1 MYVDNALFFGKDKA
15 LVSHKKQEVM
25 NTWECRDLGEASKF
39 LCMCIKCKNGSIYLD
54 QVNYLDKVLK
64 HFGMEN
70 AIFTATPLPSGWCPS
85 ENDGEPDPRHQALYQ
100 LMICSLLYIMLGTHP
115 DICYNVTKLAQFIS
129 NPSQEHVD
137 KANISV
143 AISLVLAIM
152 CLSFEAR
159 LAEVLKV
166 TLTLTGLLI
175 QSNACL

>member
-1 MYVDNALFFGKDKA
+1 M
-15 LVSHKKQEVM
+15 LVSLFISTRVKLLLPSCMLTMHCSLARTKLLFLTRSKKSW
-25 NTWECRDLGEASKF
+25 TH
-39 LCMCIKCKNGSIYLD
+39 